1 MKNMILNQIRSIL
14 IKDFLIEYSYKGRFI
29 YSILFIFIQLAVF
42 YFLSGFLETS
52 YTKNNESPISN
63 LYGFFILGICFLDIS
78 YTLISYVS
86 IKIEEY
92 KKIGIFEELFILP
105 VHPIR
110 LILMSNIYPVIF
122 SLFKLII
129 YLLCGLLFFGLEVD
143 ESINLLILVFTISF
157 GLVTLVSI
165 SLIASSLSILY
176 YSGVYI
182 STIHNTISLLFGGVL
197 YPVSYMYKDL
207 FFLELFIPLH
217 SILDLARYA
226 LGLYE
231 MNNQDLIINIFLV
244 IIHSVIFALIGFISI
259 KIAFKKAFREGRISF
274 Y

>member
-1 MKNMILNQIRSIL
+1 
-14 IKDFLIEYSYKGRFI
+14 
-29 YSILFIFIQLAVF
+29 
-42 YFLSGFLETS
+42 
-52 YTKNNESPISN
+52 
-63 LYGFFILGICFLDIS
+63 
-78 YTLISYVS
+78 
-86 IKIEEY
+86 
-92 KKIGIFEELFILP
+92 
-105 VHPIR
+105 
-110 LILMSNIYPVIF
+110 
-122 SLFKLII
+122 
-129 YLLCGLLFFGLEVD
+129 
-143 ESINLLILVFTISF
+143 
-157 GLVTLVSI
+157 
-165 SLIASSLSILY
+165 
-176 YSGVYI
+176 
-182 STIHNTISLLFGGVL
+182 L